1 MRSRRFST
9 FQGALEVPVCTIK
22 KSPSAHRDQGGQ
34 PLELLY
40 DKKLYLTCGKTTCF
54 FIYCKPNK

>member
-9 FQGALEVPVCTIK
+9 FQGALEVTVCTIK
-22 KSPSAHRDQGGQ
+22 KSPSAHQDQGGQ

-40 DKKLYLTCGKTTCF
+40 DKNTLLDMR
-54 FIYCKPNK
+54 

>member
-1 MRSRRFST
+1 MRSRRLST
-9 FQGALEVPVCTIK
+9 FQGALEVPVCTIQ

-40 DKKLYLTCGKTTCF
+40 DKNTLLDMR
-54 FIYCKPNK
+54 